1 MSQDDSTTKAFLT
14 NSGQSVAAISATQ
27 LLQMRSK
34 VKSELPISDL
44 QIAELAA
51 FSMAMVVRYALG
63 LSAAGGQVAAIV
75 ADCLP
80 GWVALATAR
89 HLANNG
95 TAVTIIEQ
103 GQDQGHSSTYKTLL
117 SAATCSC
124 CDFHQYDSGKALGRL
139 MSALDSYH
147 NLILGCVA
155 IETSDYIAL
164 NQLTLD
170 LVEAINDHRVP
181 VHAIELSLGINPS
194 DGSRSAAALYA
205 ASTLSLGAPISALYD
220 ARDYIGRHY
229 LCDISLPW
237 SLYQQHQ
244 ITSAPLFPEQPVIQ
258 LKHPEE

>member
-1 MSQDDSTTKAFLT
+1 MSQADSATKAFLT
-14 NSGQSVAAISATQ
+14 NSGQTVAAVSAAQ

-34 VKSELPISDL
+34 AISELPISDL

-63 LSAAGGQVAAIV
+63 LSAAGGQVAVVI

-95 TAVTIIEQ
+95 TAVSIIEQ
-103 GQDQGHSSTYKTLL
+103 SQDQGHSGTYKTLL
-117 SAATCSC
+117 SAATCSA
-124 CDFHQYDSGKALGRL
+124 CDFHHYDSGKALARL
-139 MSALDSYH
+139 ISTLDSYH

-164 NQLTLD
+164 NQATLD
-170 LVEAINDHRVP
+170 LVLAINDHRVP
-181 VHAIELSLGINPS
+181 VHVIELSLGINPS
-194 DGSRSAAALYA
+194 DGSRSEVGLYA
-205 ASTLSLGAPISALYD
+205 ASTLSLGAPLNALYA

-244 ITSAPLFPEQPVIQ
+244 ITSAPLFSEQPVIQ